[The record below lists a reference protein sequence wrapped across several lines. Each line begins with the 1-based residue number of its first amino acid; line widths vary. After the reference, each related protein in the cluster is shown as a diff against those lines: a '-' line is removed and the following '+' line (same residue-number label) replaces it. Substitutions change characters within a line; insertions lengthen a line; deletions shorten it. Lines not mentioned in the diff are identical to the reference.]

1 MSKPRTEFNACT
13 INPSVREAAQLAR
26 QTSAF
31 FRSVEQA
38 LIGGHLDFAALCAQD
53 GFREAQKA
61 LTATLKQG
69 DPKKGLEELRA
80 DTAIHSASGST
91 YVPDSAD
98 A

>member
-13 INPSVREAAQLAR
+13 IHPSVREAAQLAR

-38 LIGGHLDFAALCAQD
+38 LLGGHNHWAAACAQD
-53 GFREAQKA
+53 GYREAQKA
-61 LTATLKQG
+61 LAAAIKIG

-91 YVPDSAD
+91 YVPDSTD